1 MYICYKHIAV
11 YNYIIYTIYNNDVN
25 SNNQEIKVKY
35 FKAARLKWLCVT
47 VLGMFS
53 YLDHIKIILIHSHL
67 WLNMLI
73 KNMESAIY

>member
-35 FKAARLKWLCVT
+35 FKAARLK
-47 VLGMFS
+47 
-53 YLDHIKIILIHSHL
+53 
-67 WLNMLI
+67 
-73 KNMESAIY
+73 